1 MVRGLEYKRAVVKD
15 LSDRFATAEAV
26 VLVDFSGVS
35 VSEITELRNKARDAK
50 VDYIVAKN
58 NLIRRAITGTPFEC
72 LEPALVGQTAL
83 GIGYDGSLVALKVL
97 ADAAKELEGLKIK
110 AGFVDGEYAS
120 AAEVV
125 AIAKLP
131 SKPELV
137 AKLAAVLQAPISKL
151 LFVLNGPVTGLVRTL
166 QAIKEKKEGN
176 QSGASK

>member
-15 LSDRFATAEAV
+15 LSDRFSTAEAV

-35 VSEITELRNKARDAK
+35 VSEITELRNKARDAN

-58 NLIRRAITGTPFEC
+58 NLIRRAITGTPLEC
-72 LEPALVGQTAL
+72 LDSALVGQTAL

-97 ADAAKELEGLKIK
+97 SDAAKELKGLTIK

-120 AAEVV
+120 AAEVD

-131 SKPELV
+131 SKPQLV
-137 AKLAAVLQAPISKL
+137 GRLAGVLQAPISKL
-151 LFVLNGPVTGLVRTL
+151 VFVLNGTVSRLVRTL
-166 QAIKEKKEGN
+166 QAIKEKKEGS
-176 QSGASK
+176 QSSASE